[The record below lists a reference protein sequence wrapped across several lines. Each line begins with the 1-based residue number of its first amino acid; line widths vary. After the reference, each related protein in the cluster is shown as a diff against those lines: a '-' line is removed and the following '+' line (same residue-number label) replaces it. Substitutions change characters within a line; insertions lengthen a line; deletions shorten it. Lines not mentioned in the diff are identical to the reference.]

1 MTSWTPPVTDD
12 SPDGSDLMAAEA
24 SRRWSRAH
32 PVRTGIAALVA
43 LWPRRQGRGA
53 GVPPAAELVE
63 RKPFEALRARH
74 QWLLHLARLRAEDE
88 LT

>member
-12 SPDGSDLMAAEA
+12 SPDGWDLMATEA
-24 SRRWSRAH
+24 SKRWSRAH
-32 PVRTGIAALVA
+32 PVRAGIAALVA
-43 LWPRRQGRGA
+43 LWRRRQGHGA

-63 RKPFEALRARH
+63 RKPFQALRAKY
-74 QWLLHLARLRAEDE
+74 QWLLHLARLSAEDE